1 MNKQV
6 FRALAATLC
15 FAMLSTAESFGV
27 VDTSQ
32 FKKEADFAEHYLSDY
47 EKEVARARGAKTLY
61 RNEREALTRIR
72 DLMRKYPDNPRVKQL
87 YDRARKAAM
96 RSEGDYIE
104 ITPAMIQYQKNEA
117 ELRRIIWAE
126 GEKEWKAFITRVSE
140 QFVSKTYPTP
150 DYTEVSLDDLKDK
163 YVVIED
169 VRYPA
174 NQFIGAT
181 GQYIACGKPSTGYY
195 FVNLS
200 GRAWIAPYEA
210 VKRYRRTCDSS
221 MMDVQKWT
229 VLGKIT
235 DIANEIPEAG
245 EDKIGTFQFGW
256 VVTPVALLVP
266 GHVAAFF
273 DKNHERQAYFAGEEQ
288 VKSIKDRWLTV
299 KTIPENVTPEQLMEI
314 FMTAIREKNYDL
326 YLQCIQPERLEGVYG
341 AANGDYFWDLHQER
355 FHNEYVHATFGKAKI
370 EVLKG
375 FDDTNDLKNFFLDEK
390 QQDTLKKVG
399 GEKLEQATVE
409 SKAWDKNGR
418 QINQPVLHRLQRKNG
433 GRWYVLDYA
442 LRF

>member
-1 MNKQV
+1 MKKLI
-6 FRALAATLC
+6 RTLAVMLC
-15 FAMLSTAESFGV
+15 MTASAFAA

-32 FKKEADFAEHYLSDY
+32 FKKEADFAEHYLSEY
-47 EKEVARARGAKTLY
+47 EKEVARAHGAKTLY
-61 RNEREALTRIR
+61 RYEREALTRIR
-72 DLMRKYPDNPRVKQL
+72 DLMRKYPDNSRVKQL

-104 ITPAMIQYQKNEA
+104 ITPAMIQYQKNEE
-117 ELRRIIWAE
+117 ELRRIIWS
-126 GEKEWKAFITRVSE
+126 KSE
-140 QFVSKTYPTP
+140 QQWKERIASLGDKFLAKTYPTP
-150 DYTEVSLDDLKDK
+150 DYEEVSIDDLRDK

-181 GQYIACGKPSTGYY
+181 GEYVACGKPSTGYY
-195 FVNLS
+195 FIGVR
-200 GRAWIAPYEA
+200 GRHWVAPYEA

-235 DIANEIPEAG
+235 DITSEVPEAG
-245 EDKIGTFQFGW
+245 EEKVGSLQFGW
-256 VVTPVALLVP
+256 VVEPVALLVP
-266 GHVAAFF
+266 GHVASFF
-273 DKNHERQAYFAGEEQ
+273 DKGNEKQAYFAGEDQ
-288 VKSIKDRWLTV
+288 VKSIKDKWLTV
-299 KTIPENVTPEQLMEI
+299 KSIPEGVTPEQLIQI

-341 AANGDYFWDLHQER
+341 QANGDYFWDLHQER
-355 FHNEYVHATFGKAKI
+355 FHNEYVHATFGKAKL
-370 EVLKG
+370 EVIKG

-390 QQDTLKKVG
+390 QQDTLKKIG
-399 GEKLEQATVE
+399 GERLEQATIE

-418 QINQPVLHRLQRKNG
+418 QVGQPIQHRLQRKG
-433 GRWYVLDYA
+433 SSRWFVLDYA

>member
-1 MNKQV
+1 MNRYI
-6 FRALAATLC
+6 RALAISLC
-15 FAMLSTAESFGV
+15 LSAYAAAAFAV

-32 FKKEADFAEHYLSDY
+32 FNKDVGFAEHFLSEY
-47 EKEVARARGAKTLY
+47 EKEVARAHGAKTLY
-61 RNEREALTRIR
+61 RYEREALTRIR
-72 DLMRKYPDNPRVKQL
+72 DLMRKYPDNPRVRQL

-104 ITPAMIQYQKNEA
+104 ITPAMTQYIRNED
-117 ELRRIIWAE
+117 ELRRIVWAE
-126 GEKEWKAFITRVSE
+126 SEKEWQSFIAQAGEKFLT
-140 QFVSKTYPTP
+140 KTYPTP
-150 DYTEVSLDDLKDK
+150 DYNEVSLDDLKDK

-195 FVNLS
+195 FINLS
-200 GRAWIAPYEA
+200 GRHWVAPYEA
-210 VKRYRRTCDSS
+210 IKRYRRTCDSS

-229 VLGKIT
+229 VLGRIT
-235 DIANEIPEAG
+235 DIASEIPEAG
-245 EDKIGTFQFGW
+245 EEKIGTFQFGW
-256 VVTPVALLVP
+256 VIEPIALLVP
-266 GHVAAFF
+266 DHVAAFF
-273 DKNHERQAYFAGEEQ
+273 DKESDKQAHFSGEAK
-288 VKSIKDRWLTV
+288 VPAIKDKWLTV
-299 KTIPENVTPEQLMEI
+299 KDIPNDVTPEKLIEI

-326 YLQCIQPERLEGVYG
+326 YLQCIQPERLQGVYG

-355 FHNEYVHATFGKAKI
+355 FHNEYVHATFGKPKF

-375 FDDTNDLKNFFLDEK
+375 FDDTNDLKKFFLDEK
-390 QQDTLKKVG
+390 QQDTLKKIG
-399 GEKLEQATVE
+399 GEKLEQATIE

-418 QINQPVLHRLQRKNG
+418 QVGQPIQHRLQRKGN
-433 GRWYVLDYA
+433 GRWFVLDYA